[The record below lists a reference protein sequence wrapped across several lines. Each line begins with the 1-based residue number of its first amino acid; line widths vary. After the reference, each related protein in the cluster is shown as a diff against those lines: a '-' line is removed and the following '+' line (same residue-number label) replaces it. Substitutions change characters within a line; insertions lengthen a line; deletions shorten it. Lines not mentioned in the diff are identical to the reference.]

1 MESIESFSEIVL
13 HMYSS
18 SKKSDT
24 AVGKKTFK
32 ISYLVLYASTCIFIF
47 VLLFIN
53 NFSNKYF
60 FYHVA
65 VN

>member
-24 AVGKKTFK
+24 VVGKKTFK
-32 ISYLVLYASTCIFIF
+32 ISYLVFYTSVRIFIF
-47 VLLFIN
+47 VL
-53 NFSNKYF
+53 YT
-60 FYHVA
+60 Y
-65 VN
+65 